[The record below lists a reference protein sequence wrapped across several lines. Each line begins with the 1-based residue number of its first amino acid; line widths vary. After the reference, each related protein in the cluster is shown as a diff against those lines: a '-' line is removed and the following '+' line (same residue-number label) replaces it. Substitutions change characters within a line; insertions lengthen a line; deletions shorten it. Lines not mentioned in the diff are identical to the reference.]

1 MGKGDK
7 KSGKGKRTIGS
18 YGNTRK
24 RRKDITT
31 ELERKNLT
39 KKVAADKKAK
49 AAAKKAAENPVE
61 VEAEVKKPVAKKA
74 PVKKPA
80 AKKAAAKKE
89 D

>member
-49 AAAKKAAENPVE
+49 TAAKKAAENPVE

-74 PVKKPA
+74 PAKKPA